1 MYDKMQNMG
10 IETFEALAKAIKN
23 ENILKKYKLDKIGIF
38 GSFARGETANDI
50 DFYID
55 METYDLKKLI
65 ELKKDLEKISQ
76 KSVDIMMKKYANPI
90 VLHRAQKD
98 MKYVS

>member
-1 MYDKMQNMG
+1 MQNTG
-10 IETFEALAKAIKN
+10 IETFEALEKAIKN

-55 METYDLKKLI
+55 TETYDLKNLI

-98 MKYVS
+98 MKYVR

>member
-1 MYDKMQNMG
+1 MSV
-10 IETFEALAKAIKN
+10 ETFEALEKVIKR
-23 ENILKKYKLDKIGIF
+23 ENILQKYKLKKIGIF

-55 METYDLKKLI
+55 TDTCDLKNLI
-65 ELKKDLEKISQ
+65 ALKNDLEKISE
-76 KSVDIMMKKYANPI
+76 KPVDLMVRKYANPI

-98 MKYVS
+98 MRYVG